1 MRGERFTADDYV
13 EEGGI
18 PSVHYGE
25 VHTRFGAT
33 AEEVFSHVR
42 EDLAE
47 SLRYARFGDVIVA
60 ATSEN
65 VEDVCTAMAWLG
77 KEQVAIHD
85 DCFAITSS
93 LDARFLSYFFAS
105 EAFFRQKTSLAYGVK
120 VMRVNSDALAGV
132 DIGIP
137 SSSEQRLIGST
148 FVQLDNLITLH
159 RRKESGRHR
168 CKLDTRAAL
177 VVGRRKRQC

>member
-1 MRGERFTADDYV
+1 MGELATFMRGERFTAVDYV

-33 AEEVFSHVR
+33 ANKVFSHVR
-42 EDLAE
+42 DDLAG
-47 SLRYARFGDVIVA
+47 SLRYARPGDVIVA

-65 VEDVCTAMAWLG
+65 VEDVCAAMAWLG

-93 LDARFLSYFFAS
+93 LDPRFLSYFFAS
-105 EAFFRQKTSLAYGVK
+105 DAFFRQKTSLAYGVK
-120 VMRVNSDALAGV
+120 VTRVNSDALAGV
-132 DIGIP
+132 DIGVP
-137 SSSEQRLIGST
+137 SPCEQRLIGST
-148 FVQLDNLITLH
+148 FDRLDNLITLH
-159 RRKESGRHR
+159 LREP
-168 CKLDTRAAL
+168 LA
-177 VVGRRKRQC
+177 